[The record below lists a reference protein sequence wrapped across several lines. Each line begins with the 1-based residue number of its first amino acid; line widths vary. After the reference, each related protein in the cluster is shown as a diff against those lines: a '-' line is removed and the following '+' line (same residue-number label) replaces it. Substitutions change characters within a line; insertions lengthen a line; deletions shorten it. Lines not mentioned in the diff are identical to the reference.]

1 MTPSVSNTAATAGAF
16 RLPLLAIPAPAGCA
30 SEFWGSCAGAWR
42 GVGWASQT
50 TRSTPREGPVD
61 SNEREAFERDWAA
74 LSEEVLSGMA
84 DWRAQHPRA
93 TLSEIEAEL
102 DARLAR
108 MRARL
113 LERVAQQSTA
123 TTWRQQAATG
133 GEDAAPRC
141 AQCGT
146 RLEPHGRRTR
156 RLRRLRTG
164 GGQELRL
171 QRDYGVC
178 PQCGQGLFPPG

>member
-1 MTPSVSNTAATAGAF
+1 M
-16 RLPLLAIPAPAGCA
+16 
-30 SEFWGSCAGAWR
+30 
-42 GVGWASQT
+42 
-50 TRSTPREGPVD
+50 D

-113 LERVAQQSTA
+113 LERVAHQSAA

-146 RLEPHGRRTR
+146 RLEPPGRRTR
-156 RLRRLRTG
+156 RWRTG

-171 QRDYGVC
+171 PRDDGVC
-178 PQCGQGLFPPG
+178 PQWGPGLFPPG

>member
-1 MTPSVSNTAATAGAF
+1 M
-16 RLPLLAIPAPAGCA
+16 
-30 SEFWGSCAGAWR
+30 
-42 GVGWASQT
+42 
-50 TRSTPREGPVD
+50 D

-93 TLSEIEAEL
+93 TLSEIETEL
-102 DARLAR
+102 DGRLAR

-113 LERVAQQSTA
+113 LERVAQQSAA
-123 TTWRQQAATG
+123 TTWRQKAAPG

-146 RLEPHGRRTR
+146 RLEPYGRRT
-156 RLRRLRTG
+156 RRLRTG

-178 PQCGQGLFPPG
+178 PHCGQGLFPPG

>member
-1 MTPSVSNTAATAGAF
+1 VET
-16 RLPLLAIPAPAGCA
+16 
-30 SEFWGSCAGAWR
+30 
-42 GVGWASQT
+42 
-50 TRSTPREGPVD
+50 
-61 SNEREAFERDWAA
+61 NEREAFERDWAA
-74 LSEEVLSGMA
+74 LSEEVLSEEVLSDEVLSGMA

-93 TLSEIEAEL
+93 TLSEIELEL
-102 DARLAR
+102 DGRLAR
-108 MRARL
+108 VRARM
-113 LERVAQQSTA
+113 LERVAQQSA
-123 TTWRQQAATG
+123 ARTWRQKAADQ
-133 GEDAAPRC
+133 EDAAPRC

-156 RLRRLRTG
+156 RLRTS